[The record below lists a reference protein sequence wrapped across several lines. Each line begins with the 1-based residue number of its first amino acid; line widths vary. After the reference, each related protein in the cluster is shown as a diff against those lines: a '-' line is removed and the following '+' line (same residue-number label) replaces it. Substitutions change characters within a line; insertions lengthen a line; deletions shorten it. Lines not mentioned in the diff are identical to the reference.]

1 MEPTQLLD
9 FMGVLEKLKCN
20 TRHCYTSSGRKES
33 VAEHSWRTALMA
45 YLMKDEFPEMDISR
59 VMLMCL
65 VHDFGEALTGDIPCF
80 DKTREDE
87 KIEDGAVARMLSMLP
102 PSYESELKTLF
113 AEMEALETGEAK
125 LFKALDRLEAV
136 TAHNESDLSTWIP
149 LEYELNLSYGE
160 ENCTFSPYL
169 KRLRCEMRKRS
180 EQKIE
185 EGRVRG
191 AEPREEMR

>member
-1 MEPTQLLD
+1 MKPTQLLD

-33 VAEHSWRTALMA
+33 VAEHSWRAAVMA
-45 YLMKDEFPEMDISR
+45 YLMKDEFPKMDISR

-80 DKTREDE
+80 DKTRADE
-87 KIEDGAVARMLSMLP
+87 KVEDGAVERMLSMLP
-102 PSYESELKTLF
+102 AHYESELKELF
-113 AEMEALETGEAK
+113 AEMEARKTEEAK
-125 LFKALDRLEAV
+125 LFQALDRLEAV
-136 TAHNESDLSTWIP
+136 AAHNESDLSTWIP

-169 KRLRCEMRKRS
+169 LELRREMRRRS

-185 EGRVRG
+185 KGRANKAG
-191 AEPREEMR
+191 LPKET